1 MDPGWR
7 LSERSE
13 RKRCAPHVTN
23 KNSLVDWRRRPES
36 NRCTGLCRPLPK
48 PLGHAAGT
56 GHVSVAPMT
65 GDLTYALPDRLDP
78 GDITQAR
85 ADLAEHGFCLLEGAL
100 SSEQVAAL
108 RARVME
114 LAAQEVAD
122 GTDYVYEG
130 GANQRVWSLL
140 RKDDLFVQLACDSPV
155 WPLMEHV
162 LGFGFLLS
170 NIDVNIAGPSGQP
183 MFLHADQSFM
193 PPPWPPYPIVA
204 NVMWMLDDFTPDN
217 GATRIVPGSH
227 VLGRGP
233 DYGPEDMARPTV
245 PRCGPPGP
253 AGGFEGGRWRQTGA
267 HTTADPRRGGRL
279 PDFLPPF
286 RPAAGKLF
294 A

>member
-1 MDPGWR
+1 MAASTR
-7 LSERSE
+7 IRT
-13 RKRCAPHVTN
+13 R
-23 KNSLVDWRRRPES
+23 WRRRPES

-48 PLGHAAGT
+48 PLGHAART

-65 GDLTYALPDRLDP
+65 GDLTHALPDRLDP
-78 GDITQAR
+78 GDTAEAH

-140 RKDDLFVQLACDSPV
+140 RKDDLFVQLACDSAV

-183 MFLHADQSFM
+183 MFLH
-193 PPPWPPYPIVA
+193 
-204 NVMWMLDDFTPDN
+204 
-217 GATRIVPGSH
+217 
-227 VLGRGP
+227 
-233 DYGPEDMARPTV
+233 
-245 PRCGPPGP
+245 
-253 AGGFEGGRWRQTGA
+253 
-267 HTTADPRRGGRL
+267 
-279 PDFLPPF
+279 
-286 RPAAGKLF
+286 
-294 A
+294 